1 MILSADSRPHF
12 VAASDPDGP
21 CTLAAVG
28 TSAVDRNHPFAADIH
43 LLARNLPVV
52 DSILAGVHTL
62 PFVEGAGAAAAAAHS
77 PETWELD
84 FAAAVG
90 LAAYR
95 SLLGTVAPGSLV
107 EMPVTA
113 LLQSGAAREPSHK
126 S

>member
-62 PFVEGAGAAAAAAHS
+62 PFVEAAAAHS